1 MDYTEICDKI
11 WLYSKYYGDMVATA
25 IRLKDEGE
33 SYASLLVLFN
43 SIELIFKSVRGSDS
57 HKFVDDVEWLYN
69 KQLLSKDEYDFINS
83 ENGIRLLRN
92 KMNHKDFY
100 EYCAEIDDIAY
111 PFADRETWRVLCE
124 RILHKLRDIQIIIN
138 C

>member
-43 SIELIFKSVRGSDS
+43 R
-57 HKFVDDVEWLYN
+57 
-69 KQLLSKDEYDFINS
+69 LS
-83 ENGIRLLRN
+83 
-92 KMNHKDFY
+92 
-100 EYCAEIDDIAY
+100 
-111 PFADRETWRVLCE
+111 
-124 RILHKLRDIQIIIN
+124 
-138 C
+138 